1 MTCSRTSQTKPALR
15 RFCHSHSADT
25 MFSTI
30 SMTQAI
36 TIAVGTTSKHK
47 LGAVKRACEQFGI
60 SPVDVV
66 GCETHSRVNA
76 QPIDP
81 NESVTGAWNR
91 ADQARAAFPEAAFW
105 IGIESGVF
113 LARQHKIFLDL
124 AVIVLLMKDGSFV
137 AATSPGI
144 IFDEASVAEA
154 ESQGFETTTVGS
166 VIAKNHGCD
175 PTDPHTA
182 LTNGKLTRTDTLV
195 QGIIAAFSQ
204 TRFVP

>member
-1 MTCSRTSQTKPALR
+1 MQN
-15 RFCHSHSADT
+15 
-25 MFSTI
+25 
-30 SMTQAI
+30 I

-47 LGAVKRACEQFGI
+47 LSAVTRACEQFGMTDI
-60 SPVDVV
+60 SVV
-66 GCETHSRVNA
+66 GCETDSHVNA

-91 ADQARAAFPEAAFW
+91 ADQARAAYPNAAFW

-124 AVIVLLMKDGSFV
+124 AVIVVLMKDGTFV

-144 IFDEASVAEA
+144 IFDEESVAEA
-154 ESQGFETTTVGS
+154 ETLGFETTTVGS
-166 VIAKNHGCD
+166 IIAKKYACD

-182 LTNGKLTRTDTLV
+182 LTEGKLKRADTLV

-204 TRFVP
+204 SRFAP